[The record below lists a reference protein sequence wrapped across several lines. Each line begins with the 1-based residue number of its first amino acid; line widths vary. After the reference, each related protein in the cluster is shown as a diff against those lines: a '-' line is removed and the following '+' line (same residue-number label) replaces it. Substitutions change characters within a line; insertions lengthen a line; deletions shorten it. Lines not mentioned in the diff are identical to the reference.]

1 MKKTK
6 IIKLLPA
13 YILLPLLLNTNTACS
28 NGHDLIRIKES
39 RFRHDGFRKKSRFI
53 RTEKQKWCRGSDHEL
68 RRSYRFYLGTR
79 PERQVR

>member
-1 MKKTK
+1 MKKR
-6 IIKLLPA
+6 LLIVCCA
-13 YILLPLLLNTNTACS
+13 LCSLMACNS
-28 NGHDLIRIKES
+28 KTDTGTTFIRIKES

>member
-1 MKKTK
+1 MKKR
-6 IIKLLPA
+6 LLIVCCA
-13 YILLPLLLNTNTACS
+13 LCSLMACNS
-28 NGHDLIRIKES
+28 KTDTGTTLSGLKKAD
-39 RFRHDGFRKKSRFI
+39 FRKKSRFI

>member
-1 MKKTK
+1 MKKR
-6 IIKLLPA
+6 LLIVCCA
-13 YILLPLLLNTNTACS
+13 LFLMACNSKTDTAR
-28 NGHDLIRIKES
+28 LIRIKES